1 MIDLLLWI
9 ALGLLLVLVVAAMVV
24 PLTVLIWWAGWSR
37 RAESPVSNAPA
48 VPATQQPPSP
58 GPFLVYLS
66 GVGDISD
73 EYQTSY
79 EDDLL
84 AEVAARVPGLVVT
97 SDVFAFSVDNLG
109 MTSQRSLGWFWAWI
123 NKERLRKGSLLR
135 PVGHLIDLRNI
146 LQLTVSADARYG
158 PIYNYSV
165 AEIILQSLMRHGYVP
180 GSGAPVALLGYSGGG
195 QIALATAEY
204 VKATLQ
210 APVQVISM
218 GGLMNSS
225 RSLQT
230 IERLTHL
237 YGTHD
242 YAQRVADWVF
252 PKRWPIYKQSD
263 WNRAIA
269 EGRLERICLG
279 PMGHTGRKSYLD
291 GTVKVG
297 DGRSYRDVTADAI
310 AELVRVSGERRQ
322 AQEGEAV

>member
-9 ALGLLLVLVVAAMVV
+9 ALGLLLALVVAAMIV
-24 PLTVLIWWAGWSR
+24 PITVLTWWAGWSR
-37 RAESPVSNAPA
+37 RAGSERKAPA
-48 VPATQQPPSP
+48 PPAPVTPAAPAA

-73 EYQTSY
+73 EYQTHF

-109 MTSQRSLGWFWAWI
+109 MTSQRQLGWFWAWI
-123 NKERLRKGSLLR
+123 NKERLRKGSPLR
-135 PVGHLIDLRNI
+135 QLGQLINLRNI
-146 LQLTVSADARYG
+146 LHLTVSADARYG
-158 PIYNYSV
+158 PVYNYSV
-165 AEIILQSLMRHGYVP
+165 AEIILQSLVRHGYVP
-180 GSGAPVALLGYSGGG
+180 GSGAPVSLLGYSGGG

-242 YAQRVADWVF
+242 YAQRVADWLF

-269 EGRLERICLG
+269 DGRLERICLG

-291 GTVKVG
+291 GTVKVA

-310 AELVRVSGERRQ
+310 GEQVRSLSQ
-322 AQEGEAV
+322 